1 MKKLNP
7 VLAGPILRRTNPQHI
22 TLWLATSLCPSN
34 LQLAIN
40 NDDVISYNDFDTE
53 QVYKISNKLWII
65 QFHTNL
71 LTSQTGH
78 LGYNV
83 VWRESKSSVLND
95 NMFYSSSSWIDIIL
109 SDKSDHILHGSCRNP
124 HHHSEDSLLQ
134 VDSLLDQ
141 LATSTKDDDRP
152 DLLLLTGDQIYAD
165 HVAGPMLVA
174 IHKVIKLLELP
185 NESFIG
191 APVENADELYHCTNA
206 LYSRD
211 QILPHYQDETH
222 RLKGLINKNDTPIFS
237 SRECE
242 NHLISFSEFLAMY
255 LLNWSPVLWDAIQF
269 NQLRPNDGSENQP
282 LLEKD
287 QPLWNW
293 EKAELDKFV
302 AGLPKVRRV
311 MAHVPSYMIFDDH
324 DVTDDW
330 NLTVGWEKAAYENA
344 FSKRI
349 IGNALL
355 SYLLCQAWGNTPVQ
369 MKSDWRNSLVELFSY
384 ASANKIIA
392 QDQHDDLIT
401 QLLRYEKW
409 HFSLDSSP
417 KVVVLDTRTRRWRSE
432 SNLNKPSGLM
442 DWEAMVEF
450 QQELIGLDSV
460 VVVSPAPM
468 FGVKFIETLQSM
480 ATKMGNPLIIDAEN
494 WMAHP
499 GSANTLLSIFTHT
512 KTPKNFV
519 ILSGDV
525 HYSFVYDVKLR
536 YKQTDSHIYQ
546 ITCSGI
552 KNEFPEPLLTI
563 CDTLDK
569 WLYSPRSPLNLFTKR
584 KRLKI
589 FKRKPEPSHHNRLVN
604 KSGIGKVR
612 LDDEGKPIEIS
623 VLHGDG
629 TKTTFPET
637 NSES

>member
-40 NDDVISYNDFDTE
+40 NDDVISYSDFDTE

-71 LTSQTGH
+71 LTPMTGH

-83 VWRESKSSVLND
+83 VWRESKSSALND
-95 NMFYSSSSWIDIIL
+95 NMFYSTSSWIDIIL

-124 HHHSEDSLLQ
+124 HHHSDDSLLQ
-134 VDSLLDQ
+134 VDALLDQ

-185 NESFIG
+185 SESFIG
-191 APVENADELYHCTNA
+191 APVGDADELYRCTNA

-211 QILPHYQDETH
+211 KILPQYQDETH
-222 RLKGLINKNDTPIFS
+222 RLKRLINQGDTPIFS

-255 LLNWSPVLWDAIQF
+255 ILIWSPELWDAIQF
-269 NQLRPNDGSENQP
+269 DQLRPNDDSESQP

-287 QPLWNW
+287 QPLWSK

-302 AGLPKVRRV
+302 AGLPEVRRV

-369 MKSDWRNSLVELFSY
+369 MKSDWRNSLVGLFSY

>member
-1 MKKLNP
+1 MKTLNP
-7 VLAGPILRRTNPQHI
+7 VLAGPILRRTNPREL
-22 TLWLATSLCPSN
+22 TLWMATSQCPSR
-34 LQLAIN
+34 LQLALKNGTEIT
-40 NDDVISYNDFDTE
+40 YCDFANE
-53 QVYKISNKLWII
+53 QVYQVSNKLWII
-65 QFHTNL
+65 QYHTQ
-71 LTSQTGH
+71 LTINFAHKLS
-78 LGYNV
+78 YNI
-83 VWRESKSSVLND
+83 VWRETQTSALDKSLYYAD
-95 NMFYSSSSWIDIIL
+95 AAWIDLCL
-109 SDKSDHILHGSCRNP
+109 SDKSDSIIHGSCRNP
-124 HHHSEDSLLQ
+124 HHSSDDSLIQ
-134 VDSLLDQ
+134 VDRLIEQCITSRLD
-141 LATSTKDDDRP
+141 ADRP
-152 DLLLLTGDQIYAD
+152 DLLLMTGDQIYAD
-165 HVAGPMLVA
+165 HVAGPMLMA
-174 IHKVIKLLELP
+174 IQRVIKLLELP
-185 NESFIG
+185 NESFTG
-191 APVENADELYHCTNA
+191 APISDATELYSLSRP

-211 QILPHYQDETH
+211 HILPTYTDNTRYLK
-222 RLKGLINKNDTPIFS
+222 RLFDKTDTPIFS

-242 NHLISFSEFLAMY
+242 NHLITLSEFLAMY
-255 LLNWSPVLWDAIQF
+255 LLNWSPELWDAIQF
-269 NQLRPNDGSENQP
+269 GSLDAKEIIDHQLMAA
-282 LLEKD
+282 KD
-287 QPLWNW
+287 LQLWNQ
-293 EKAELDKFV
+293 EKSELDAFV
-302 AGLPKVRRV
+302 VGLPSVRRV
-311 MAHVPSYMIFDDH
+311 MAHIPTYMIFDDH

-330 NLTVGWEKAAYENA
+330 NLTVGWEKAAYENP

-355 SYLLCQAWGNTPVQ
+355 SYLMCQAWGNTPEQ
-369 MKSDWRNSLVELFSY
+369 MTEDWHDQLKELF
-384 ASANKIIA
+384 ASSLDNHAILLTRHDEIIK
-392 QDQHDDLIT
+392 

-409 HFSLDSSP
+409 HYSIDSTP

-450 QQELIGLDSV
+450 QQELIGLESV

-468 FGVKFIETLQSM
+468 FGVKFIETLQSI
-480 ATKMGNPLIIDAEN
+480 ATKLGNPLIIDAEN

-552 KNEFPEPLLTI
+552 KNQFPEPLLTV

-569 WLYSPRSPLNLFTKR
+569 WLYSPRSPLNLLTKR

-589 FKRKPEPSHHNRLVN
+589 FKRKPAPSHHNRLVN
-604 KSGIGKVR
+604 NSGIGIVK
-612 LDDEGKPIEIS
+612 LDKEGKPVEIS

-629 TKTTFPET
+629 TQTTFPET

>member
-40 NDDVISYNDFDTE
+40 NDDVISYSDFDSE

-71 LTSQTGH
+71 LTSQTGR

-141 LATSTKDDDRP
+141 LATPTKDNDRP

-185 NESFIG
+185 SESFIG
-191 APVENADELYHCTNA
+191 APVGDADELYRCTNA

-211 QILPHYQDETH
+211 KILPQYQDETH
-222 RLKGLINKNDTPIFS
+222 RLKRLINKGDTPIFS

-255 LLNWSPVLWDAIQF
+255 ILNWSPELWDAIQF
-269 NQLRPNDGSENQP
+269 DQLRPNDNSENQP

-287 QPLWNW
+287 QPLWSK

-302 AGLPKVRRV
+302 AGLPEVRRV

-369 MKSDWRNSLVELFSY
+369 MKNDWRNSLVGLFSY
-384 ASANKIIA
+384 ANANKIIA

-612 LDDEGKPIEIS
+612 LDNEGKPIEIS